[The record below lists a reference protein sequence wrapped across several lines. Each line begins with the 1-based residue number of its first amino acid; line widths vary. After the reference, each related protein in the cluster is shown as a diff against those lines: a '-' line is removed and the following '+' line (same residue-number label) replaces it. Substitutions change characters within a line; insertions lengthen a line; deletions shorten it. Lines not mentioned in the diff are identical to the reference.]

1 MSLGTISNK
10 IKSYFKDL
18 EFNEEQHKYS
28 LRGRDVNL
36 TSVSHKIKDFVIP
49 FDTLGNAERVAKREG
64 VTTEEIL
71 KRWKNKADK
80 ACSLGTKVHLFGE
93 LYNGTQKPT
102 NGYEE
107 AIVKFFSIVP
117 KHIDLLINELQMYS
131 EEFGIAGTADLIFLN
146 SNTNKLVIG
155 DFKSNTDLFKNFK
168 GQTLLKPFDNILDSP
183 YGKYILQLSFYQ
195 LMLEQTGYEVENRF
209 LIWLKPNGTYTC
221 HNLPD
226 VSKELLNE
234 LIKQKN
240 NRKNK

>member
-1 MSLGTISNK
+1 MSLETISNK

-18 EFNEEQHKYS
+18 EFNEEEHKYS
-28 LRGRDVNL
+28 LRGRDVSL

-71 KRWKNKADK
+71 KRWKDKANN

-107 AIVKFFSIVP
+107 AIVKFSKIVP
-117 KHIDLLINELQMYS
+117 PHIDLLINELQMYN
-131 EEFGIAGTADLIFLN
+131 EEFGIAGTADLVYYN
-146 SNTNKLVIG
+146 HNTGKLRIM
-155 DFKSNTDLFKNFK
+155 DWKTNADLFKNFK
-168 GQTLLKPFDNILDSP
+168 GQTLLKPFENILDSP
-183 YGKYILQLSFYQ
+183 YGKYVLQLSFYQ
-195 LMLEQTGYEVENRF
+195 LMLEQTGYEVEDRC
-209 LIWLKPNGTYTC
+209 LIWIKPDGTYTC
-221 HNLPD
+221 HKTPD
-226 VSKELLNE
+226 VSKELLSE